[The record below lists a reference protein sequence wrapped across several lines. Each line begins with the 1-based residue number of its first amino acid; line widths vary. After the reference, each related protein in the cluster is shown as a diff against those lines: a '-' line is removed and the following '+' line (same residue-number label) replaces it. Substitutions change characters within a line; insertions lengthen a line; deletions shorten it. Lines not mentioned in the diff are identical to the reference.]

1 MMQITF
7 FDALKDGFSEKTTFR
22 VGVNFLFLTSH
33 FLFFFKARYPFFQL
47 SFCKF
52 YITFFATSQ
61 HHQIEF
67 EKSQIMTFSKH
78 FMLLALSPETLC
90 PPICVKLMRH

>member
-33 FLFFFKARYPFFQL
+33 FLFLQGSIPFL
-47 SFCKF
+47 S
-52 YITFFATSQ
+52 TF
-61 HHQIEF
+61 I
-67 EKSQIMTFSKH
+67 
-78 FMLLALSPETLC
+78 L
-90 PPICVKLMRH
+90 